1 MESIIFTCND
11 VSITV
16 NSDHSEII
24 NYLNNMFG
32 NYYND
37 ISKDIDYEIN
47 FFIGMPTSTTYID
60 HEKGDPTENYIDGST
75 EELNIYIPYFDK
87 TKESFVK
94 RIFTTTT
101 VKVFEKKGYT
111 ILHGACAIKD
121 NKGVIIT
128 GEAGSGKTTLLTKL
142 LKNGYGYI
150 ANDRLAIKRDND
162 NIVVCGI
169 PYSMGINEKDIAKSF
184 NEFDSYSINE
194 INKKFLENKEVP
206 KYFCTYMKS
215 HIELGTIV
223 FCKYDR
229 NKTGISITD
238 INLINDLIA
247 TNIMYDDAIP
257 EQKGYLHNIIGRYN
271 NKCDLSDV
279 NSFELLQGKS
289 TEKEVVEQVDEN
301 VVRRRFL

>member
-223 FCKYDR
+223 C
-229 NKTGISITD
+229 GITA
-238 INLINDLIA
+238 LL
-247 TNIMYDDAIP
+247 
-257 EQKGYLHNIIGRYN
+257 GYLHILHGSFEVRLLVHLMQQFGVGFEINTFDADVPILRLGIIG
-271 NKCDLSDV
+271 LAF
-279 NSFELLQGKS
+279 SFLLCIVCS
-289 TEKEVVEQVDEN
+289 RSF
-301 VVRRRFL
+301 RRHTGIEP